1 MNKIYI
7 FITVFMVFKACF
19 STNVD
24 NKAEL
29 PDAISVSQNKIKP
42 IFPYLLTIDYVL
54 QYASTDYAAYDSTGQ
69 IIMSSSVGSETTYIH
84 NKKHFL
90 YLNRIKKDTISAF
103 EENPHELV
111 LRTRLPIKIQD
122 MSFESMFCR
131 KKLISSQDTVYNFVN
146 KDFYVEN
153 VYAKDVTTT
162 QNEQIIINKGHN
174 LHHSYKYMLNEKGY
188 IQKKELVSFPAI
200 YSMYGSEAQDDIL
213 NTKMIMQSTIPD
225 EEIYDYTFSK
235 DIIVVQVVCTINPS
249 KNKQIKKEAYSLL
262 NSRCIYKYYFVDN
275 FLSKIV
281 LFSGTSID
289 QIQSIEEVLADG
301 SSFEASFNYFTDTS
315 SAHIDTT
322 ILFF

>member
-1 MNKIYI
+1 
-7 FITVFMVFKACF
+7 MVFKACF

-29 PDAISVSQNKIKP
+29 TDAISVSQNKIKP

-131 KKLISSQDTVYNFVN
+131 KRLISSQDTVYNFVN

-153 VYAKDVTTT
+153 VYAKDITIT
-162 QNEQIIINKGHN
+162 QNE
-174 LHHSYKYMLNEKGY
+174 
-188 IQKKELVSFPAI
+188 
-200 YSMYGSEAQDDIL
+200 
-213 NTKMIMQSTIPD
+213 
-225 EEIYDYTFSK
+225 
-235 DIIVVQVVCTINPS
+235 
-249 KNKQIKKEAYSLL
+249 
-262 NSRCIYKYYFVDN
+262 
-275 FLSKIV
+275 
-281 LFSGTSID
+281 
-289 QIQSIEEVLADG
+289 
-301 SSFEASFNYFTDTS
+301 
-315 SAHIDTT
+315 
-322 ILFF
+322 